1 MCAAKRCVAG
11 LPASPRKTGPR
22 AIYNPTRLPWPGP
35 GGCPRPLLSITGWA
49 CRQAHTGD
57 RGTAH
62 RSRGPTLA
70 FGHRMRKFSILG
82 VASPSSSG
90 GACSPIRLR
99 PSTGRSFMVMNGLL
113 QEVRA
118 GLRLLLWDFL
128 WAKPELGSMG
138 LCVWSLTGGQ
148 GPEDCVGPLP
158 HPPCRFALSLYTC
171 HSLSPSRSSY
181 IPGLRKSLAI
191 QWTRFSFMS
200 FWFPVPRHPCA
211 HRLPDT
217 CTHEMQVTLA
227 SSKE

>member
-1 MCAAKRCVAG
+1 MVSGPEAEPRLGLGGAWGARPASILALAGSLKRDLFALCAAKRCVAG
-11 LPASPRKTGPR
+11 LPTSPRKTGPR
-22 AIYNPTRLPWPGP
+22 AIYNPTLLPWPGP
-35 GGCPRPLLSITGWA
+35 GGCPRPLLSTTGWA
-49 CRQAHTGD
+49 GRQAHTGN

-70 FGHRMRKFSILG
+70 FWHRMRKFSILG
-82 VASPSSSG
+82 VASPSSGG

-148 GPEDCVGPLP
+148 GPENLCGPAA
-158 HPPCRFALSLYTC
+158 PPTLWVCFQPLYLSL
-171 HSLSPSRSSY
+171 PFFFK
-181 IPGLRKSLAI
+181 I
-191 QWTRFSFMS
+191 
-200 FWFPVPRHPCA
+200 
-211 HRLPDT
+211 
-217 CTHEMQVTLA
+217 
-227 SSKE
+227 